1 MFITVLPDTV
11 PTLLDTVPFD
21 ALKLTVYVP
30 VPVHKAL
37 PTLRFGTCVH
47 VAGTGQ
53 LGAVTTKVVTSPQL
67 VVEVKVALPD
77 DTVTVLPLMLPLLVV
92 TVALLLK
99 VTVYPEPV
107 PEHVM
112 FCTVNTGFEHATHT
126 GADTTT
132 LCGLHPGFV
141 TVKVTV
147 PVKLAKLFALEV
159 TVVPAIEVV

>member
-1 MFITVLPDTV
+1 M
-11 PTLLDTVPFD
+11 
-21 ALKLTVYVP
+21 P
-30 VPVHKAL
+30 VPVHKAF

-67 VVEVKVALPD
+67 VDAVKVALPD

-107 PEHVM
+107 PLQVM
-112 FCTVNTGFEHATHT
+112 FCTVNTGFEQITLCIIEADVFT
-126 GADTTT
+126 GCVQPNGIVLFFEVNTT
-132 LCGLHPGFV
+132 L
-141 TVKVTV
+141 
-147 PVKLAKLFALEV
+147 
-159 TVVPAIEVV
+159 

>member
-1 MFITVLPDTV
+1 M
-11 PTLLDTVPFD
+11 
-21 ALKLTVYVP
+21 P

-37 PTLRFGTCVH
+37 PTLRLGTCVH

-53 LGAVTTKVVTSPQL
+53 VGAVITIDVTSPQL
-67 VVEVKVALPD
+67 VVDVKVALPD
-77 DTVTVLPLMLPLLVV
+77 ATVRVFPLTVPLLDV

-99 VTVYPEPV
+99 VTVYPVPV
-107 PEHVM
+107 PEQVM
-112 FCTVNTGFEHATHT
+112 FCTVNTGFEHTTHA

-147 PVKLAKLFALEV
+147 PVKLAKLLALEV
-159 TVVPAIEVV
+159 TVVPLTDVVKLIE

>member
-1 MFITVLPDTV
+1 V
-11 PTLLDTVPFD
+11 PLV
-21 ALKLTVYVP
+21 ALKLTVYVL

-37 PTLRFGTCVH
+37 PTLRLGTCVH

-53 LGAVTTKVVTSPQL
+53 LLGAVITIDVISPQL

-92 TVALLLK
+92 TVALVLN

-107 PEHVM
+107 SEHVM
-112 FCTVNTGFEHATHT
+112 FCTVNTGFEHATHA

-132 LCGLHPGFV
+132 LCGLQPGFV

-147 PVKLAKLFALEV
+147 PVKFAKLLALEV

>member
-1 MFITVLPDTV
+1 M
-11 PTLLDTVPFD
+11 
-21 ALKLTVYVP
+21 P

-47 VAGTGQ
+47 AAGTGQ
-53 LGAVTTKVVTSPQL
+53 LGAVITKDVTSPQL
-67 VVEVKVALPD
+67 VVAVKVALPD
-77 DTVTVLPLMLPLLVV
+77 DTVTVLPLTVPLLVV

-107 PEHVM
+107 PLQVM
-112 FCTVNTGFEHATHT
+112 FCTVNTGFEHNTQT
-126 GADTTT
+126 GALTTT